1 MECSFKIVM
10 EAKHEGGHYL
20 KVKYDWLANDPN
32 DHNLQKLDT
41 GFFRDWNV
49 LQIEGEEPK
58 PPEPVVS
65 LDPKAA
71 AAAKKAPA
79 PAGKADP
86 KKAGGALEEIT
97 DNRPRTITLTKDFAA
112 EAGGLG
118 LKVNEDLAKRIA
130 ETFIKIDVFE
140 VNRETQE
147 ETLKDSVT
155 IDISCILYPATPNL
169 EFSWTF
175 DKLKLMQLHYLTF
188 KIQSD

>member
-20 KVKYDWLANDPN
+20 KIKYDWLANDPN
-32 DHNLQKLDT
+32 DATLQKIDS
-41 GFFRDWNV
+41 GFFRDWTV

-58 PPEPVVS
+58 PAEPVAAV
-65 LDPKAA
+65 DPKA

-97 DNRPRTITLTKDFAA
+97 DNRPRTVTITKDFAT

-118 LKVNEDLAKRIA
+118 IKVNEELAKRIA
-130 ETFIKIDVFE
+130 ETFIKIEVYD

-155 IDISCILYPATPNL
+155 VDISCILFPATPNL

-175 DKLKLMQLHYLTF
+175 DKLKIMQLHYLTF
-188 KIQSD
+188 KI